1 MVKAPFREARR
12 LSSSTVDVDRMCAI
26 ALLLPHNRRFSTRP
40 CALPPDLR
48 VSDIP
53 VGPCICFFV
62 RSAFVLF
69 DLVLPLVRPVYPRG
83 LSTRL
88 GPLSC
93 GSSSPPCRRSAS
105 LLSRIRCALSQ
116 GLRVDRTVLI
126 LAPPPRLS
134 CPQVCKTT
142 L

>member
-12 LSSSTVDVDRMCAI
+12 LSADVDRMCAI

-69 DLVLPLVRPVYPRG
+69 TSSRPWFDLYIPVVSRLDLGPCHVVHRAPLVDVLRHCYRVSAAPSPKASE
-83 LSTRL
+83 STE
-88 GPLSC
+88 PS
-93 GSSSPPCRRSAS
+93 
-105 LLSRIRCALSQ
+105 
-116 GLRVDRTVLI
+116 
-126 LAPPPRLS
+126 
-134 CPQVCKTT
+134 
-142 L
+142 

>member
-12 LSSSTVDVDRMCAI
+12 LSADVDRMCAI

-69 DLVLPLVRPVYPRG
+69 TSSRPWFNLYTPWSLDSTWALVMWFIEPPLSTFCVTAIAYPLRPLPRPPSRQNRLDSCPATSPLVPSGV
-83 LSTRL
+83 
-88 GPLSC
+88 
-93 GSSSPPCRRSAS
+93 
-105 LLSRIRCALSQ
+105 
-116 GLRVDRTVLI
+116 
-126 LAPPPRLS
+126 
-134 CPQVCKTT
+134 
-142 L
+142 